1 MKNQQRAARELE
13 QIRKLL
19 PKLKRQ
25 AAETKSSK
33 QWHIEAIIR
42 QKIRQLKTYPL
53 EGAKYNEALDG
64 YIRLLETVS
73 RRILDYYNQTK
84 RTNYSFE
91 EIITGNR
98 DAYISS
104 GIISVLV
111 TRHIPKLVAEQFKRL
126 LPVNPKDEYPR
137 ARQMKRKFYLH
148 LGETNTGKTYDALQR
163 LKQAKKGI
171 YLAPLRILAL
181 ENFER
186 LNSEGVGCNL
196 LTGEEEIIVPGAS
209 HTSCTVEKADL
220 RTPYDVAVIDE
231 IQLMSDY
238 FRGHAWTRAVLGLL
252 AGEIHVCGA
261 SNAKEHIIKII
272 NDCGDEY
279 EYREYTR
286 NTPLEVIN
294 NKIKLG
300 DILPGDALIAFSR
313 KDVLALSRHF
323 AMKGIKNSVIYGDL
337 PPEVRRLQYSAFL
350 SGESKILIST
360 DAIGMGVNLPIRRII
375 FTALEKFDG
384 NVFRTLTPQEIK
396 QIAGRAGRKGIYD
409 TGYAGSTGDDWLVIE
424 NGLNVPDE
432 DLDYAVVGP
441 SEAILDIGMLPLKEK
456 LAVWSTSVE
465 VMDYY
470 RKRDNR
476 DAVFILDKL
485 SPFKIPDTVQ
495 WRLMELPFDV
505 HNEDLMEQFLI
516 YADEVFNMK
525 NSFLSKPSPPFH
537 ALGDYELYYQKIN
550 LYYSFSKA
558 LNLDL
563 DTDWVYNTRKKVTE
577 EINDML

>member
-1 MKNQQRAARELE
+1 
-13 QIRKLL
+13 
-19 PKLKRQ
+19 
-25 AAETKSSK
+25 
-33 QWHIEAIIR
+33 
-42 QKIRQLKTYPL
+42 
-53 EGAKYNEALDG
+53 
-64 YIRLLETVS
+64 
-73 RRILDYYNQTK
+73 
-84 RTNYSFE
+84 
-91 EIITGNR
+91 
-98 DAYISS
+98 
-104 GIISVLV
+104 
-111 TRHIPKLVAEQFKRL
+111 
-126 LPVNPKDEYPR
+126 
-137 ARQMKRKFYLH
+137 
-148 LGETNTGKTYDALQR
+148 
-163 LKQAKKGI
+163 
-171 YLAPLRILAL
+171 
-181 ENFER
+181 
-186 LNSEGVGCNL
+186 
-196 LTGEEEIIVPGAS
+196 
-209 HTSCTVEKADL
+209 
-220 RTPYDVAVIDE
+220 
-231 IQLMSDY
+231 
-238 FRGHAWTRAVLGLL
+238 
-252 AGEIHVCGA
+252 
-261 SNAKEHIIKII
+261 
-272 NDCGDEY
+272 
-279 EYREYTR
+279 
-286 NTPLEVIN
+286 
-294 NKIKLG
+294 
-300 DILPGDALIAFSR
+300 
-313 KDVLALSRHF
+313 
-323 AMKGIKNSVIYGDL
+323 
-337 PPEVRRLQYSAFL
+337 
-350 SGESKILIST
+350 
-360 DAIGMGVNLPIRRII
+360 MGVNLPIRRII

-409 TGYAGSTGDDWLVIE
+409 TGYAGSTGDDWLAIE